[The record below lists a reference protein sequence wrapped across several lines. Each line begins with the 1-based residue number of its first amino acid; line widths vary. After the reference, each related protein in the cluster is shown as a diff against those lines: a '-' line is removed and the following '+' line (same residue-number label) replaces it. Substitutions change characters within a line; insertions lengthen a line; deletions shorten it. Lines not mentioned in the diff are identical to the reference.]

1 MISRLFT
8 NTHMCERVYTYIHT
22 KELINTELKEAVIS
36 FILVISFLE
45 IFPMEREIQTKIVIM
60 YYRT

>member
-1 MISRLFT
+1 M
-8 NTHMCERVYTYIHT
+8 YTYIHVYIHTCIHT
-22 KELINTELKEAVIS
+22 KELINTELKEAVIN